1 MVVRID
7 ENSFCKFG
15 TINQTVNKMN
25 DQIKKVALQVA
36 TFAAIFG
43 LMSFFM
49 DMMEETEEQTTYSI
63 TLESLVHAQS
73 ETDGEAGGTDGETGG
88 GTGGTPQAGKHT
100 RDVSKTIT
108 KYFKWEAGVKIFVS
122 AKTEGAEKSEV
133 TITWSCC
140 CPGGNSCNSNNPGCG
155 SNYCED

>member
-1 MVVRID
+1 MLRIAMFATLFVLLD
-7 ENSFCKFG
+7 TLIEM
-15 TINQTVNKMN
+15 NK
-25 DQIKKVALQVA
+25 K
-36 TFAAIFG
+36 
-43 LMSFFM
+43 
-49 DMMEETEEQTTYSI
+49 TEEQTTYSI
-63 TLESLVHAQS
+63 TLEDLIHAQT
-73 ETDGEAGGTDGETGG
+73 ETNGENGGGTGGSGTDGETGG
-88 GTGGTPQAGKHT
+88 TTGGQTEGGGTDGTPQAGLHT

-122 AKTEGAEKSEV
+122 AKTQGAEKSEV